1 MTTDSGECTVHLC
14 VCSSDTRWGESVAVV
29 GNLEQLSNWA
39 QSIKV
44 LPIRLS
50 PDPYPLWRVTL
61 TLPSDTRIEYKYVI
75 LRSQGQLVWEN
86 LSSTTASSNLPPPHR
101 SSNRSFNT
109 PPPLHV
115 LSVNDGTLHTH
126 RAQLPIVASPSQSL
140 PDFRKLFPDPLRRR
154 VVSARDVYVHE
165 KPSFPTT
172 TACGLPI
179 ASRELKSKY
188 SHEEPRATILPP
200 TFDGF
205 NQYLGVDNKN
215 EEPLVAASRNHSA
228 VDPET
233 DPMSVLSD
241 TRCDTTG
248 QKWFQAVPKI
258 SHEASS
264 HNQQSDMLFTLESA
278 RATVEQLRV
287 SIASMRPAMRTVASL
302 ARHSCASSIAS
313 TTISELASIERVATE
328 SSMDH
333 DTPKNIDT
341 NASVVPSTQSGPASI
356 SLIQKDES
364 VARDGFINPSPADA
378 LNITQR
384 SVDDALAQVASLRAA
399 LSNILSRLATVDASS
414 MLETNPSHIVTSTA
428 SQSSGE
434 CCTRMDDNQFV
445 EEVGETFD
453 EDIIEPVVSPH
464 DIVNE
469 SNDTNQYLQD
479 IQISDGWAPGSF
491 LNVSISTVVC
501 GAIAIWLWGPPVIIF
516 FATVLLAV
524 AIFAVLAATSDH
536 HFSLALILD
545 RLKSF
550 PNSHHVHSD

>member
-39 QSIKV
+39 QSNKV

-61 TLPSDTRIEYKYVI
+61 TLPSDTRVEYKYVI

-86 LSSTTASSNLPPPHR
+86 LSSTTASSNLPPPYR

-115 LSVNDGTLHTH
+115 LAVNDGTLHTH

-140 PDFRKLFPDPLRRR
+140 PDLRKLAPDPVRRR
-154 VVSARDVYVHE
+154 VVSARDVYVHQQS
-165 KPSFPTT
+165 SFSSTA
-172 TACGLPI
+172 ACGLPI
-179 ASRELKSKY
+179 TSRELKSDC
-188 SHEEPRATILPP
+188 SHDEPRATIPSP
-200 TFDGF
+200 TLDGV
-205 NQYLGVDNKN
+205 NQYLGVDSKG
-215 EEPLVAASRNHSA
+215 ESSVAASRDRSA
-228 VDPET
+228 LDPET
-233 DPMSVLSD
+233 GLMSILAD
-241 TRCDTTG
+241 TKCDTTG
-248 QKWFQAVPKI
+248 QKWFQAVPRM
-258 SHEASS
+258 SHEACSG
-264 HNQQSDMLFTLESA
+264 NQQSDMLFTLESA

-287 SIASMRPAMRTVASL
+287 SIAAMRPAMRTVASL

-313 TTISELASIERVATE
+313 TTISELASVERVATE
-328 SSMDH
+328 SSMKH

-341 NASVVPSTQSGPASI
+341 NASVVASAPSEPAGV
-356 SLIQKDES
+356 SLNQNEDS
-364 VARDGFINPSPADA
+364 VAYDCSVNPSPADA

-399 LSNILSRLATVDASS
+399 LSNILSRLATADASS

-434 CCTRMDDNQFV
+434 SCTQMDDSQFV
-445 EEVGETFD
+445 EEADETFD

-464 DIVNE
+464 DIVIE
-469 SNDTNQYLQD
+469 SNDTNQFLQD
-479 IQISDGWAPGSF
+479 IQNSDDWAPGSF
-491 LNVSISTVVC
+491 LNVSISTIVC

-524 AIFAVLAATSDH
+524 AMFAALAATSDH

-545 RLKSF
+545 RLKNF
-550 PNSHHVHSD
+550 PNSHHVHND